1 MALRELNS
9 ETHKHRSEREAAPSV
24 IKMLWGENG
33 KSHEVAKFLP
43 GGPDTERRRL
53 TGDHVGQV
61 KLPRDGLG
69 SCHTPGP
76 RIAIRV
82 KGETRFVNTDC
93 VLVVRAQGNYVLL
106 QCDSDS
112 YLLRESITTMQEQ
125 LAPYGFVRIHRSVLV
140 NRSWVEKIR
149 SYVNGDCGLCMR
161 GGKEFK
167 VARTYKRNLKSL
179 AELWLSNHSFLDK

>member
-1 MALRELNS
+1 
-9 ETHKHRSEREAAPSV
+9 
-24 IKMLWGENG
+24 MLSGENG
-33 KSHEVAKFLP
+33 KSLEVAKFLT
-43 GGPDTERRRL
+43 GGSDIERHRL
-53 TGDHVGQV
+53 TADHVGQM
-61 KLPRDGLG
+61 KLPRDGRG
-69 SCHTPGP
+69 SYQAPGP

-82 KGETRFVNTDC
+82 KGETRFVSTDC
-93 VLVVRAQGNYVLL
+93 VLVVRARGNYVLL

-112 YLLRESITTMQEQ
+112 YPLRESITTMEEQ

-149 SYVNGDCGLCMR
+149 SYLNGDCGLCMR

>member
-1 MALRELNS
+1 
-9 ETHKHRSEREAAPSV
+9 
-24 IKMLWGENG
+24 MLSGEKG
-33 KSHEVAKFLP
+33 KSPEVTKFIT
-43 GGPDTERRRL
+43 GGSNIERHRL
-53 TGDHVGQV
+53 TADHVGQG
-61 KLPRDGLG
+61 KPLPDGLG
-69 SCHTPGP
+69 SCHTPKP

-82 KGETRFVNTDC
+82 KGETRFVSTDC
-93 VLVVRAQGNYVLL
+93 VLVVRARGNYVLL

-149 SYVNGDCGLCMR
+149 SYFNGDCGLCMR

-179 AELWLSNHSFLDK
+179 AELWLSNHSFLDN